1 MDAFLHC
8 ALLPSE
14 WGREQA
20 REELIEY
27 IGKAADAS
35 PLRLRRFVLPAVCA
49 AAAIA
54 AVLAFV
60 LAMPLSH
67 RQDDV
72 KWIREYTSSGERKQV
87 VLPDSSMIW
96 LNRGSEIFYPERFT
110 GSSRKVFVSG
120 EVYASISKDSRH
132 PFVMDAEG
140 MEIAVHGTK
149 FNVKAYRSSDS
160 REVFLEEGS
169 ISLRTSGKGGGVDM
183 EPNEL
188 VRYSVSQ
195 DMLEKYTISPHGY
208 PDWRNPGTLSFV
220 NMKFADIVSELERF
234 YGREIIVADDVSGDT
249 RFYASFINGEDIF
262 RVLDALNTD
271 HGMKISEIENCI
283 LITTN
288 K

>member
-1 MDAFLHC
+1 MFLGC
-8 ALLPSE
+8 EILPSE
-14 WGREQA
+14 WGRQQA
-20 REELIEY
+20 RAELAEY
-27 IGKAADAS
+27 VGAAPGRPRHRPGRTALLALS
-35 PLRLRRFVLPAVCA
+35 V

-54 AVLAFV
+54 VVAFLFV
-60 LAMPLSH
+60 VPFSH
-67 RQDDV
+67 RQSDV
-72 KWIREYTSSGERKQV
+72 KWIREYTSLDEKKHI
-87 VLPDSSMIW
+87 VLPDSSEIW
-96 LNRGSEIFYPERFT
+96 LNRGSEIFYPDRFA
-110 GSSRKVFVSG
+110 GRQRKVFVSG
-120 EVYASISKDSRH
+120 EVYACISKDSRH

-160 REVFLEEGS
+160 REVFLEEGG
-169 ISLRTSGKGGGVDM
+169 ISLQTSENGGTVDM
-183 EPNEL
+183 QPNEL

-195 DMLEKYTISPHGY
+195 DMLEKYTISPDSY
-208 PDWRNPGTLSFV
+208 PDWRTPGALSFV
-220 NMKFADIVSELERF
+220 NMKFVDIISELERF

-271 HGMKISEIENCI
+271 RRMKISEIENCI